1 MPNDWT
7 VGALYDPGFNNVEW
21 SQPGGPN
28 TPVSPAQVTGGF
40 DLLSIKPF
48 NERTGQYIGVCNHS
62 FNECFVFRDIDKDN
76 GGVSVALLCC
86 PICSCVQRTISPF
99 EDAVTTEGS
108 LIFQILYP

>member
-28 TPVSPAQVTGGF
+28 TPVFPAQVTGGF

-62 FNECFVFRDIDKDN
+62 FNECCVFRDIDTVT
-76 GGVSVALLCC
+76 GLSVALLAC
-86 PICSCVQRTISPF
+86 PLCSCIQRTIEPY
-99 EDAVTTEGS
+99 EDALTAVGS
-108 LIFQILYP
+108 LVNQILYP